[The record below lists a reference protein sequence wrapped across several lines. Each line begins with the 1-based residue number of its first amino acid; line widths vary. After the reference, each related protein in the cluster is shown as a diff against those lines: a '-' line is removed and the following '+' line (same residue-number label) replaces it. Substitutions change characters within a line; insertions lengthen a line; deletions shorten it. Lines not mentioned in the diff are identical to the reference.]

1 MPTRLKVLIVDDEP
15 AVVHALCVL
24 FDLQGIAH
32 AAARTPDE
40 ALRRLRDETF
50 GLVLQDMNFG
60 GNSTSGAQGVEL
72 FREIRKID
80 AEIPVLLMTAWAS
93 LETAVQLIKEGA
105 DDYLAK
111 PWDDDKLVVAVHNL
125 LRMRRLQ
132 LDNQRLDR
140 ERRAAREALAAHH
153 ELCGIVY
160 ASAALHDLVTLAVN
174 VARSDAPVLISG
186 PSGSG
191 KEKLAEI
198 VQANS
203 RRRERPFLRVN
214 VGALPAELLEAELFG
229 AEPGAY
235 TGATKLR
242 VGRFESADGGTLFL
256 DEIDALPPAG
266 QVKLLRVVQS
276 GEFQRLGSSAP
287 RHADVRVI
295 SATNTD
301 LGAAIAAGRFR
312 EDLYYRLNV
321 IELAVPPLDRRPDDV
336 LPLARHFLAAYQP
349 VGGGR
354 VLVFGADAERALVAH
369 RWDGNVREL
378 QNRVR
383 RATLTATG
391 TELSAAEL
399 GLAPAE
405 PAGGAIRG
413 DGPLAGE
420 RVQIARALLDA
431 GGIVAHAAEQL
442 GLSRQALYRR
452 MERLGIV
459 VERRPGNRAD

>member
-1 MPTRLKVLIVDDEP
+1 
-15 AVVHALCVL
+15 
-24 FDLQGIAH
+24 
-32 AAARTPDE
+32 
-40 ALRRLRDETF
+40 
-50 GLVLQDMNFG
+50 
-60 GNSTSGAQGVEL
+60 
-72 FREIRKID
+72 
-80 AEIPVLLMTAWAS
+80 
-93 LETAVQLIKEGA
+93 
-105 DDYLAK
+105 
-111 PWDDDKLVVAVHNL
+111 
-125 LRMRRLQ
+125 
-132 LDNQRLDR
+132 
-140 ERRAAREALAAHH
+140 
-153 ELCGIVY
+153 
-160 ASAALHDLVTLAVN
+160 VTLAVN

-198 VQANS
+198 VQVNS

-336 LPLARHFLAAYQP
+336 LPLARHFLDAYQP
-349 VGGGR
+349 AGGER
-354 VLVFGADAERALVAH
+354 ALAFSAEAERALVAH

-383 RATLTATG
+383 RATLTATD
-391 TELSAAEL
+391 TELSAADL
-399 GLAPAE
+399 GLAPPE
-405 PAGGAIRG
+405 PAGGSIRF

-420 RVQIARALLDA
+420 RVQIERALLDA
-431 GGIVAHAAEQL
+431 GGIVARAAEQL

-452 MERLGIV
+452 MERLGIF